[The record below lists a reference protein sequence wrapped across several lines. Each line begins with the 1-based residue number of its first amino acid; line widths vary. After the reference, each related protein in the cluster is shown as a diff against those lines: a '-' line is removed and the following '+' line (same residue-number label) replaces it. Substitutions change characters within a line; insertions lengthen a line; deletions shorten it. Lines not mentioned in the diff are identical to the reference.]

1 MHTRHDENLYKI
13 FSKKIQIAIIKRFP
27 AIKSYLKPI
36 NLEFKKET
44 KKVKLV
50 HDGHSNIIDNYVIV
64 NLNFVYKSTIL
75 HHARMKQNCV
85 CNTAKS
91 HPNCNV
97 LLNYIYES
105 NTFTHT

>member
-1 MHTRHDENLYKI
+1 MVY
-13 FSKKIQIAIIKRFP
+13 
-27 AIKSYLKPI
+27 
-36 NLEFKKET
+36 
-44 KKVKLV
+44 
-50 HDGHSNIIDNYVIV
+50 NIHVIHVIDNYVIA

-75 HHARMKQNCV
+75 HHAGMKQNCV

-97 LLNYIYES
+97 LQNHIYES